1 MCCSI
6 PQWPDGPLQLQ
17 ETSLRHCHFR
27 VSGAHF
33 GKQANGKGEELC
45 RSPAPEVIK
54 SCILSFTFLSSAVG
68 VPCHCSPWNA
78 DSNFCVLGVVLSVR
92 PSTLRPG
99 NELCPVR
106 HPPKLPFNKAGITVW
121 TGSTPFFPSDLT
133 VPSFPAAIQLR
144 YRWDIAMDVFL
155 SCLQIS
161 VFSHLT
167 KL

>member
-1 MCCSI
+1 MDLYSSRKLHWGIAILEC
-6 PQWPDGPLQLQ
+6 Q
-17 ETSLRHCHFR
+17 ELILESKPMEKGKSYVEVQHQKSLRAVFWALHF
-27 VSGAHF
+27 
-33 GKQANGKGEELC
+33 
-45 RSPAPEVIK
+45 
-54 SCILSFTFLSSAVG
+54 SAVLL
-68 VPCHCSPWNA
+68 VCHA
-78 DSNFCVLGVVLSVR
+78 IALLGMLTNFCVLGVVLSVR

-121 TGSTPFFPSDLT
+121 AGSTPFFPSDLT

>member
-1 MCCSI
+1 MCHAI
-6 PQWPDGPLQLQ
+6 ALLGML
-17 ETSLRHCHFR
+17 T
-27 VSGAHF
+27 
-33 GKQANGKGEELC
+33 
-45 RSPAPEVIK
+45 
-54 SCILSFTFLSSAVG
+54 
-68 VPCHCSPWNA
+68 
-78 DSNFCVLGVVLSVR
+78 NFCVLGVVLSVR

-167 KL
+167 KLGTVRALGDFSLSHSAIKLFLA